1 MPTARFSAQ
10 SITPPQLL
18 FYFYLAGLAVGSGLF
33 MLPYATQDNHG
44 LPFLDAL
51 FMATSAL
58 CVTGLAVVDPG
69 SILSRFGQVVLMSL
83 IQIGGIGLM
92 TIATFMAVLLGK
104 RITIRNR
111 NILKEALNHHSVEGT
126 VTLVITIII
135 SAFLVQGI
143 GGVILSLIFTR
154 QLPTGDAFFYGFFH
168 AVSAFNNAGFDLFG
182 NSLINFRHDVVLQVT
197 VMTLFVIG
205 GLGFLVLLNIVQQRG
220 SWRKLSLHS
229 KLVLCMTAIL
239 CVTGTFTTLAVEY
252 TAPAFADLSATER
265 LLASFFNSMATR
277 SAGMNTIPLLE
288 LHQGTLLLFVVLMFV
303 GSSPSSTGG
312 GVKSITIATSFLM
325 LVALFRGKREI
336 SVFRR
341 TIPNDVVLRSFVVLV
356 LAISAIFVATFLLT
370 VTENISVLTALFE
383 VVSAFGTVGLS
394 LGLTPQ
400 LSDTGRVI
408 IIVMMTI
415 GRLGPLTIFYALAQ
429 RLKPTDVRYPEEP
442 IIIG

>member
-1 MPTARFSAQ
+1 MTNARFS
-10 SITPPQLL
+10 IRTLTPPQLL
-18 FYFYLAGLAVGSGLF
+18 LGVYFLGLTIGTGLF
-33 MLPYATQDNHG
+33 VLPYATVDGRG
-44 LPFLDAL
+44 LPLLDAL

-69 SILSRFGQVVLMSL
+69 SVLSRFGQVVLMSL

-92 TIATFMAVLLGK
+92 TIATFMAILLGK
-104 RITIRNR
+104 RISIRNR
-111 NILKEALNHHSVEGT
+111 SILKESLNHHSVEGT
-126 VTLVITIII
+126 LTLVSTVII
-135 SAFLVQGI
+135 SAFVVQGI
-143 GGVILSLIFTR
+143 GGVILSTIFTR
-154 QLPTGDAFFYGFFH
+154 QMPVGEAFFYGFFH
-168 AVSAFNNAGFDLFG
+168 ATSAFNNAGFDLFG
-182 NSLINFRHDVVLQVT
+182 NSLINFRHDVLLQLT
-197 VMTLFVIG
+197 VITLFVVG

-220 SWRKLSLHS
+220 NWRKLSLHS

-239 CVTGTFTTLAVEY
+239 CVVGTVTTLAVEY
-252 TAPAFADLSATER
+252 RAAAFADLSPAER

-277 SAGMNTIPLLE
+277 SAGMNTIPLLD

-325 LVALFRGKREI
+325 LVALFRGRREI
-336 SVFRR
+336 TVFRR
-341 TIPNDVVLRSFVVLV
+341 SIPNDVVLRSFVVLV

-370 VTENISVLTALFE
+370 VTENISLLTALFE
-383 VVSAFGTVGLS
+383 VVSAFGTVGLT

-400 LSDTGRVI
+400 LSDAGRLI

-429 RLKPTDVRYPEEP
+429 RLTPMDVRHPEEP

>member
-1 MPTARFSAQ
+1 MPTARFSPQ
-10 SITPPQLL
+10 SVTPPQLL
-18 FYFYLAGLAVGSGLF
+18 FYIYLAGLAVGSGLF
-33 MLPYATQDNHG
+33 MLPYATQDNRG

-111 NILKEALNHHSVEGT
+111 SILKEALNHHSVEGT

-154 QLPTGDAFFYGFFH
+154 QMPTGDALFYGFFH

-182 NSLINFRHDVVLQVT
+182 NSLINFRHDVVLQLT
-197 VMTLFVIG
+197 VITLFVIG

-229 KLVLCMTAIL
+229 KLVLSMTAIL
-239 CVTGTFTTLAVEY
+239 CVTGTITTLAVEY

-336 SVFRR
+336 TVFRR
-341 TIPNDVVLRSFVVLV
+341 TISNDVVLRSFVVLV

-394 LGLTPQ
+394 LGLTPE
-400 LSDTGRVI
+400 LSDAGRII

-429 RLKPTDVRYPEEP
+429 RLTPTDIRHPEEP